1 MIHLK
6 SPLIFITAFS
16 LTISACHQPLPRVV
30 PDDVMLQ
37 VYNEIRTPYKYGLI
51 LVPDSNSCKI
61 DCPTVFRKNNL
72 WYMTFI
78 VFDGRGYETSLAES
92 SDLVRWNFMGKLLPF
107 SDSLD
112 WDSNQKAGYPSLI
125 RYKWQGNYSITAYDG
140 KYWMSYFGGNSRGYE
155 RGLLSI
161 GIAFTDKDPALA
173 HEWQRL
179 PEPVIM
185 PNDSDARWYDNS
197 TIFKSSV
204 IKDEKKLTGYPFV
217 MVYNARGDSINPAKG
232 AERISMAVSN
242 DMVHWKRFGKEPVIN
257 HHKGISGDAVIQKI
271 GNVYVM
277 FYFGAFWP
285 DQDAAAFNRFACSYD
300 LMHWTDWKGPNLIEP
315 TEEYD
320 RLFAHKSCVI
330 KHKDIVYHFYNAV
343 DKKGNRGIALATSKD
358 IGKSNIKFKSDKE
371 SAIK

>member
-1 MIHLK
+1 
-6 SPLIFITAFS
+6 
-16 LTISACHQPLPRVV
+16 
-30 PDDVMLQ
+30 
-37 VYNEIRTPYKYGLI
+37 
-51 LVPDSNSCKI
+51 
-61 DCPTVFRKNNL
+61 
-72 WYMTFI
+72 
-78 VFDGRGYETSLAES
+78 
-92 SDLVRWNFMGKLLPF
+92 
-107 SDSLD
+107 
-112 WDSNQKAGYPSLI
+112 
-125 RYKWQGNYSITAYDG
+125 
-140 KYWMSYFGGNSRGYE
+140 
-155 RGLLSI
+155 
-161 GIAFTDKDPALA
+161 
-173 HEWQRL
+173 
-179 PEPVIM
+179 M

-197 TIFKSSV
+197 TIYKSSV

-330 KHKDIVYHFYNAV
+330 KHKDNVYHFYNAV